1 MKPRR
6 TLLIASFVAVCV
18 VWGSTYLAI
27 RVALEGFPPFLLGAV
42 RFLFAGAVLF
52 AYARSRGEAAPTRA
66 QWGSALLTG
75 SLLFVIGNGLVNF
88 AEQSVSSGLASVLV
102 ATMPLWATLFGRLFG
117 ASVSGREVAG
127 IVLGLAGVAVLNL
140 GGDLRASPVGA
151 MCCLAAPMGWAL
163 GSMASRRLP
172 MPPGVMMRTASQM
185 LGGGAATAVVSLLA
199 GEHLPSVPSFR
210 AVAAVLYLVTF
221 GSLVGFSAYSYLLAH
236 TRTAVATSYAYV
248 NPVIA
253 VVLGVVVAHEHF
265 GLTSVVGGAIVLA
278 AVVLVGLGRRP
289 AQSLASPSRSRS
301 IVAVGSDSAPNSST
315 TPSSPTTT

>member
-1 MKPRR
+1 MQPRR
-6 TLLIASFVAVCV
+6 SLLIASFVAVCV

-102 ATMPLWATLFGRLFG
+102 ATMPLWATLIGRLFG
-117 ASVSGREVAG
+117 APVSGREAAG
-127 IVLGLAGVAVLNL
+127 VVLGLAGVAVLNL

-151 MCCLAAPMGWAL
+151 LCCLCAPMGWAL
-163 GSMASRRLP
+163 GSLATRRLP

-185 LGGGAATAVVSLLA
+185 LAGGVATALVTVVA
-199 GEHLPSVPSFR
+199 GEHMAGAPSPR
-210 AVAAVLYLVTF
+210 A
-221 GSLVGFSAYSYLLAH
+221 
-236 TRTAVATSYAYV
+236 
-248 NPVIA
+248 
-253 VVLGVVVAHEHF
+253 
-265 GLTSVVGGAIVLA
+265 
-278 AVVLVGLGRRP
+278 
-289 AQSLASPSRSRS
+289 
-301 IVAVGSDSAPNSST
+301 
-315 TPSSPTTT
+315 